1 MKSETL
7 ERIIH
12 SIDPVNAEYIIQ
24 NGEIVSGFQRATQY
38 LKNGKSGVALYV
50 FKEAKKKAGE
60 FKEYH
65 LTPDNVRVGDGVTI
79 NLWTDRHAATVI
91 KVTKSMVVVQ
101 RDTAILNPDFK
112 PEWIPGG
119 FAAHCTN
126 QNEQTYTYRRD
137 PNGAI
142 TKIRWS
148 HRYQRYGT
156 PGNVSLSK
164 GRHEYYDY
172 NF

>member
-1 MKSETL
+1 MKRETV
-7 ERIIH
+7 ESIIRC
-12 SIDPVNAEYIIQ
+12 IDPVNAEYIIQ
-24 NGEIVSGFQRATQY
+24 NEEIVRGFQRAAEY
-38 LKNGKSGVALYV
+38 LKNGKQGVALYV
-50 FKEAKKKAGE
+50 FKEFKKKVEE
-60 FKEYH
+60 FKKYY
-65 LTPDNVRVGDGVTI
+65 LTPANIKVGDGVTI

-126 QNEQTYTYRRD
+126 QDEQTYTYRRNPD
-137 PNGAI
+137 GAI

-148 HRYQRYGT
+148 NKFQRYGT
-156 PGNVSLSK
+156 PGNISLSK